1 MGFTPEVLSKFNSV
15 GNGGSNLFIICPFD
29 RTNPALWTVD
39 LTVDPLY
46 VSTRVEKTAISGNK
60 FSDLKIT
67 PDTLNNNEST
77 AAFFDA
83 YTVASSTTTE
93 ATKYNLEDNSEY
105 SLGAS
110 ASDTSKLVY
119 VISHVTMADGL
130 RQSFSGCAQLLSSES
145 GAISTG
151 ANAATRRNLT
161 VQFVEAPVAITLPTR
176 DSAVFPQ
183 IASGAPGY
191 WTKPLYSATGSG
203 DSTRLPHKTTI
214 AAGAFGCVESWLKS
228 A

>member
-1 MGFTPEVLSKFNSV
+1 MGFTPEVLAKFNTV
-15 GNGGSNLFIICPFD
+15 MNGGGNLFIISDLD
-29 RTNPALWTVD
+29 RTNPANWTVKD
-39 LTVDPLY
+39 EPIY
-46 VSTRVEKTAISGNK
+46 VSTRVEKSNYSGNK

-67 PDTLNNNEST
+67 PDSLVNNEST

-105 SLGAS
+105 SLNAS

-119 VISHVTMADGL
+119 VISHVGSADGL
-130 RQSFSGCAQLLSSES
+130 RQSFSGVAQLLSSES

-151 ANAATRRNLT
+151 ANAATRRTLT
-161 VQFVEAPVAITLPTR
+161 VQFVEAPVKITLPGR
-176 DSAVFPQ
+176 ASNHFPQ
-183 IASGAPGY
+183 LASGAPGY
-191 WTKPLYSATGSG
+191 WTKPLYSATTTG
-203 DSTRLPHKTTI
+203 DSTRLPFKTEI
-214 AAGAFGCVESWLKS
+214 AAGTFGCVEMWLKS